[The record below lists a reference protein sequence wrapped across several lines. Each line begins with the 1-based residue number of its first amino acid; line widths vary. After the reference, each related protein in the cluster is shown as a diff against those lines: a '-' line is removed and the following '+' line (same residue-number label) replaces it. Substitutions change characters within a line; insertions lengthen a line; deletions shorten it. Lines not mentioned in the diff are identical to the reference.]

1 MWTFKTTKILK
12 ALQDPK
18 HRFGGNPRE
27 MGVRRGNRKQH
38 HHNKNSRRF
47 LISRA
52 MHGDAKR
59 WSEGWC
65 VVGLLCLLACI
76 KLFLNLQLS
85 TPHSPSKLI
94 MSEFE
99 KQNADAS
106 DSDSDEE
113 EIPDVRLVNTKCFIE
128 FHSHATT

>member
-1 MWTFKTTKILK
+1 MV
-12 ALQDPK
+12 
-18 HRFGGNPRE
+18 
-27 MGVRRGNRKQH
+27 M
-38 HHNKNSRRF
+38 
-47 LISRA
+47 RA
-52 MHGDAKR
+52 GA
-59 WSEGWC
+59 WL
-65 VVGLLCLLACI
+65 VGFAFWPASSC
-76 KLFLNLQLS
+76 LNLQLS